1 MEGRAC
7 FDKSRAR
14 CSVALDT
21 DKRWSP
27 QCMNALN
34 NHPLPLEM
42 GEDSAEETF

>member
-1 MEGRAC
+1 MKGRAC

-34 NHPLPLEM
+34 NHLLPLEM